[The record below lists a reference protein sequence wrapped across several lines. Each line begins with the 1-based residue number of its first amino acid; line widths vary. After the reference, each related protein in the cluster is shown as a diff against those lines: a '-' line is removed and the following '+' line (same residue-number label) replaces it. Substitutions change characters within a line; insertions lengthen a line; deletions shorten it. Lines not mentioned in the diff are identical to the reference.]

1 MRSLSR
7 PDQLRAEVASWKR
20 VRERVALV
28 PTMGNLH
35 AGHIALVRH
44 ASTLAQRVVV
54 SIFVN
59 PLQFGPDEDYERY
72 PRTLE
77 RDFELLRP
85 EAVDAVFLPDM
96 GLMYPRPL
104 EQMTRVE
111 VPGLSDILCGASRP
125 GHFAGVATIVCKLF
139 HLVQPDVAV
148 FGEKDWQQLA
158 VIRRMTQDLN
168 LPVALAGH
176 ATVREADGLAMSSRN
191 GYLNAEERTRAPR
204 LYRTLQRTA
213 GLLQA
218 GRQDYTALEADATVA
233 LDAAGFKA
241 DYVSIRRAED
251 LGEPE
256 PGARLIVLGAAW
268 LGQTRLIDNLLV
280 N

>member
-1 MRSLSR
+1 MQTFSKA
-7 PDQLRAEVASWKR
+7 DALRAEVAAWKR
-20 VRERVALV
+20 VHERVAFV

-59 PLQFGPDEDYERY
+59 PLQFGPSEDFERY

-77 RDFELLRP
+77 QDLERLGP
-85 EAVDAVFLPDM
+85 EAVDAVFLPDTS
-96 GLMYPRPL
+96 LIYPRPL

-111 VPGLSDILCGASRP
+111 VPGLSGILCGESRP
-125 GHFAGVATIVCKLF
+125 GHFAGVATVVCKLF
-139 HLVQPDVAV
+139 NLAQPDVAV

-168 LPVALAGH
+168 LPVAITSH
-176 ATVREADGLAMSSRN
+176 ATVREPDGLAMSSRN
-191 GYLNAEERTRAPR
+191 GYLNADERRRAPR
-204 LYRTLQRTA
+204 LYRTLQHTA

-233 LDAAGFKA
+233 LDAVGFKA
-241 DYVSIRRAED
+241 DYVSIRRADD
-251 LGEPE
+251 LGAPE

-268 LGQTRLIDNLLV
+268 LGKTRLIDNMAL
-280 N
+280 